1 MESALRR
8 IALAALLALPTAA
21 LATDNVLLIQM
32 QPGGAYRV
40 WHNAGETALSEEEVG
55 EIEAAAVA
63 GSTTAV
69 TTAAGPA
76 RGENTADGLVI
87 HLSGAPRDNL
97 LLVDRDACGHVR
109 LWHAA
114 GATRLGDDQLTEI
127 VMSALP
133 EGGKRIRIGDY
144 HVKAYLGRLGVTAAL
159 WDATKTKK

>member
-69 TTAAGPA
+69 PTAAGPA
-76 RGENTADGLVI
+76 RAENTADGLVI

-133 EGGKRIRIGDY
+133 EGGTRITVGAF
-144 HVKAYLGRLGVTAAL
+144 HAKAYLTRLGVTAAL
-159 WDATKTKK
+159 WRIPRSR